1 MAFTAKDV
9 AALREITGAGMMDC
23 KKALTHTEGD
33 MDKAAEYLR
42 EQGIS
47 VAAKKASRIASEGV
61 VMAYTS
67 EDGRQGSLVEL
78 NCESDFV
85 ARGEGFVSLA
95 EDIAKQVVVIKPASN
110 EELLDSKIGDRTV
123 SELITATTAK
133 TGEKVSFRRFAYQ
146 HAAKEEAYIH
156 MGGKIGVLLE
166 VDTDKDVNSN
176 EEFNTMCHD
185 IAMHIAAMSPSY
197 LYNEEVPAADVEHE
211 KEILRIQQANDPKNA
226 KKPPE
231 VLEKMIV
238 GRLGKF
244 YKEVCLIDQEFVKD
258 SSLTIRQ
265 LVEKVGKSVGAKIT
279 LKKFTRFVMGEGL
292 EKRNENFAEEI
303 AKMSAK

>member
-1 MAFTAKDV
+1 
-9 AALREITGAGMMDC
+9 
-23 KKALTHTEGD
+23 
-33 MDKAAEYLR
+33 
-42 EQGIS
+42 
-47 VAAKKASRIASEGV
+47 
-61 VMAYTS
+61 
-67 EDGRQGSLVEL
+67 
-78 NCESDFV
+78 
-85 ARGEGFVSLA
+85 
-95 EDIAKQVVVIKPASN
+95 
-110 EELLDSKIGDRTV
+110 
-123 SELITATTAK
+123 
-133 TGEKVSFRRFAYQ
+133 
-146 HAAKEEAYIH
+146 